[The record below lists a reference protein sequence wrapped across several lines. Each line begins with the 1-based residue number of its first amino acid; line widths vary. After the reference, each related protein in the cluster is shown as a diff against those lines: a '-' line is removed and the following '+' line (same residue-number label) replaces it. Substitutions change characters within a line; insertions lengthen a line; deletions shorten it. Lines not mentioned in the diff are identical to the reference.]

1 MVFADTFEI
10 KYKLNFNTSLK
21 KGSAVKHF
29 LEKNYLDFSNKQ
41 STYPS
46 YQFFN

>member
-21 KGSAVKHF
+21 KGSVVKNY
-29 LEKNYLDFSNKQ
+29 LEKNIKTLVINQ
-41 STYPS
+41 ST
-46 YQFFN
+46 